1 MDHDLIKNENFIVFG
16 EDFARHPHA
25 LEHLLRP
32 LFNDNRFIWVETIGL
47 RSPKLN
53 FYDLKRIGGKI
64 KQWFFKSKEE
74 SIVVPSNVIIV
85 SPFMLPFTQFSTI
98 RKFNQFQVQRKV
110 NEAIKA
116 NNITK
121 PITIASVLNAC
132 DFVGLFDEKLK
143 IYFCVDEFS
152 LWPGLDMQLVSGFEK
167 KLIATSDLIIVTSE
181 PLSHTKGNKPPIITH
196 GVEFE
201 HFNIG
206 QKSKKS
212 NPYKICYFGLFDERS
227 DQDLILKMANE
238 IQESEIHIIGNVV
251 CSVKELKEK
260 NNIKFHGPVAYAQL
274 PDAIKEM
281 DLFILPYKKNELTHY
296 INPLKLK
303 EYLSTGR
310 PVVAT
315 DLPEVEKLKDY
326 LFVRSD
332 NDDWVATIKSIMNGN
347 LIHNS
352 HKTIDYVKNNETWKA
367 KAQTLSTL
375 IRQHLAR

>member
-1 MDHDLIKNENFIVFG
+1 MDYELIKNENFIVFG

-25 LEHLLRP
+25 LEHMLRP
-32 LFNDNRFIWVETIGL
+32 LFNDNKFIWVETIGL

-64 KQWFFKSKEE
+64 QQWFFKPKEE
-74 SIVVPSNVIIV
+74 SIVVPANVIIV
-85 SPFMLPFTQFSTI
+85 SPFMLPFTQFSLV

-110 NEAIKA
+110 NDALKA

-132 DFVGLFDEKLK
+132 DFVGLFNEKLK

-167 KLIATSDLIIVTSE
+167 KLIAASDLIIVTSE
-181 PLSHTKGNKPPIITH
+181 PLSLTKGNKPPIITH

-206 QKSKKS
+206 QKSQKS
-212 NPYKICYFGLFDERS
+212 NPFKICYFGLFDERS
-227 DQDLILKMANE
+227 NQDMILKIANE

-251 CSVKELKEK
+251 CSVKALKEK
-260 NNIKFHGPVAYAQL
+260 NNIKFHGPVTYAQL
-274 PDAIKEM
+274 PTAIKEM
-281 DLFILPYKKNELTHY
+281 DLFILPYKKNELTHF

-315 DLPEVEKLKDY
+315 DLPEVVKLKDY
-326 LFVRSD
+326 LFVRSET
-332 NDDWVATIKSIMNGN
+332 DDWVATIKSIMIGET
-347 LIHNS
+347 IHNS
-352 HKTIDYVKNNETWKA
+352 NKTIDYVKKNETWKA
-367 KAQTLSTL
+367 KAQTLSEL